1 MFWRNR
7 NFWFD
12 DCVLFLGF
20 TTPLLSKKMVEQGA
34 FERSSQMK
42 YDEFISEVQH
52 RAKLNSR
59 EDAVRATGAALET
72 LGERLA
78 GGEAKDLAS
87 QLPDE
92 LALYLERTYTGI
104 QQSFSLDEFFWR
116 VSQREGVD
124 LSESTYHARV
134 VIALLSEVVT
144 MGEIENVKS
153 QLPKDF
159 ARLFDVENE
168 GSLPEVDELPESVE

>member
-1 MFWRNR
+1 
-7 NFWFD
+7 
-12 DCVLFLGF
+12 
-20 TTPLLSKKMVEQGA
+20 
-34 FERSSQMK
+34 MK
-42 YDEFISEVQH
+42 YDEFISQVQH

-59 EDAVRATGAALET
+59 EDAVRASSATLET

-87 QLPDE
+87 QLPQE
-92 LALYLERTYTGI
+92 LALYLERAHTGI

-124 LSESTYHARV
+124 LTESTYHARV

-144 MGEIENVKS
+144 LGVIENIKS

-159 ARLFDVENE
+159 AKLFDVENE
-168 GSLPEVDELPESVE
+168 GNLPEVDELPKSVE

>member
-1 MFWRNR
+1 
-7 NFWFD
+7 
-12 DCVLFLGF
+12 
-20 TTPLLSKKMVEQGA
+20 
-34 FERSSQMK
+34 MK

-116 VSQREGVD
+116 VSQREGID

-153 QLPKDF
+153 QLPRGF
-159 ARLFDVENE
+159 AKLFDVENE

>member
-1 MFWRNR
+1 
-7 NFWFD
+7 
-12 DCVLFLGF
+12 
-20 TTPLLSKKMVEQGA
+20 MVEQGA

-42 YDEFISEVQH
+42 YDEFISQVQH

-59 EDAVRATGAALET
+59 EDAVRASSATLET

-87 QLPDE
+87 QLPQE
-92 LALYLERTYTGI
+92 LALYLERTHTGI

-124 LSESTYHARV
+124 HNR
-134 VIALLSEVVT
+134 
-144 MGEIENVKS
+144 
-153 QLPKDF
+153 QDF
-159 ARLFDVENE
+159 SKHQCEKNHLDAQ
-168 GSLPEVDELPESVE
+168 ELCSRASR

>member
-1 MFWRNR
+1 
-7 NFWFD
+7 
-12 DCVLFLGF
+12 
-20 TTPLLSKKMVEQGA
+20 
-34 FERSSQMK
+34 MK
-42 YDEFISEVQH
+42 YDEFISQVQH

-59 EDAVRATGAALET
+59 EDAVRASSATLET

-87 QLPDE
+87 QLPQE
-92 LALYLERTYTGI
+92 LALYLERTHTGI

-124 LSESTYHARV
+124 LTESTYHARV

-144 MGEIENVKS
+144 LGEIENIKS

-159 ARLFDVENE
+159 AKLFDVENE
-168 GSLPEVDELPESVE
+168 GNLPEVDELPKSVE

>member
-1 MFWRNR
+1 
-7 NFWFD
+7 
-12 DCVLFLGF
+12 
-20 TTPLLSKKMVEQGA
+20 MVEQGA

-42 YDEFISEVQH
+42 YDEFISQVQH

-59 EDAVRATGAALET
+59 EDAVRASSATLET

-87 QLPDE
+87 QLPRE
-92 LALYLERTYTGI
+92 LDLYLERAYTGI

-124 LSESTYHARV
+124 LTESTYHARV
-134 VIALLSEVVT
+134 VRSEERRV
-144 MGEIENVKS
+144 GKE
-153 QLPKDF
+153 
-159 ARLFDVENE
+159 
-168 GSLPEVDELPESVE
+168 

>member
-12 DCVLFLGF
+12 DCVIPFGNRNLITF
-20 TTPLLSKKMVEQGA
+20 PKKMVEQGA

-42 YDEFISEVQH
+42 YDEFISQVQH

-59 EDAVRATGAALET
+59 EDAVRASSATLET

-87 QLPDE
+87 QLPQE
-92 LALYLERTYTGI
+92 LALYLERAHTGI
-104 QQSFSLDEFFWR
+104 QQDR
-116 VSQREGVD
+116 K
-124 LSESTYHARV
+124 STRLNSSHAN
-134 VIALLSEVVT
+134 I
-144 MGEIENVKS
+144 
-153 QLPKDF
+153 
-159 ARLFDVENE
+159 
-168 GSLPEVDELPESVE
+168 

>member
-1 MFWRNR
+1 
-7 NFWFD
+7 
-12 DCVLFLGF
+12 
-20 TTPLLSKKMVEQGA
+20 
-34 FERSSQMK
+34 MK

-116 VSQREGVD
+116 VSQREGID

-153 QLPKDF
+153 QLPRGF
-159 ARLFDVENE
+159 AKLFDVENE
-168 GSLPEVDELPESVE
+168 GSLPEVDGLPESVE